1 MDFFGINKS
10 YNTPGTSGGD
20 NWTLRLN
27 PDFKDTYYKSLE
39 QGSGWAIN
47 MPEVLG
53 TAVQAK
59 FDEDVSRN
67 GKPYWETKAQIDPLL
82 NRLNHWS
89 NVLKEKER

>member
-39 QGSGWAIN
+39 NNDWAIN
-47 MPEVLG
+47 MPEILH

-59 FDEDVSRN
+59 FDEDVSKN
-67 GKPYWETKAQIDPLL
+67 YKPYWETKAQIDPLL
-82 NRLNHWS
+82 DRLNHWS
-89 NVLKEKER
+89 EILKEEE